1 MQTIINRIAMGAAF
15 VSGAAFVMIM
25 SLMFADVIGRY
36 VFSSPLPFAVELIQL
51 WMGLAITFGLAITT
65 WHRGHIR
72 VDLVLH
78 SSPRPI
84 RRTLDWLAD
93 VTSLVF
99 FALVS
104 WKLFEKAGQTL
115 GDGIFTQILELPVAP
130 VVFLMSLGAALALVV
145 AVAMLFMPTGEP

>member
-1 MQTIINRIAMGAAF
+1 MQNLINKIALAAAF
-15 VSGAAFVMIM
+15 VSGVAFVLIM
-25 SLMFADVIGRY
+25 ALMFADVIGRY

-78 SSPRPI
+78 SSPRPV
-84 RRTLDWLAD
+84 RLVLDWLAD
-93 VTSLVF
+93 LTSLVF
-99 FALVS
+99 FALVA

-130 VVFLMSLGAALALVV
+130 VVFLMSFAAALALVV
-145 AVAMLFMPTGEP
+145 AIAMLFLPTGES